1 MRKMT
6 ALLLAAL
13 MLLGLTP
20 VMAAEYD
27 TLDQKLALQLQNG
40 SGLTATAA
48 FSATPNLKMSVL
60 SEADNVML
68 AALLPGASLELRH
81 IRGAN
86 VSGRGKEDLS
96 LTLNRSGVKV
106 ADVKYTSDG
115 ILESVA
121 SSLLG
126 PKPYAA
132 ARGDGLLAALLL
144 KQDTEWPGVERAIW
158 AMSTADLEWR
168 KQAEAQLKPITDR
181 LSLWLQGFTRITTER
196 NTAGQTITINT
207 ITIPA
212 AEVKKQLKLMMSEL
226 YGNQTLL
233 ALLREQLTAREAR
246 AYLEPTMLQGFYTA
260 IDQLALDGSVTVQRK
275 YNPAGQLILDDIRLP
290 MGGAR
295 GMRLVRYRYELLT
308 DGEGTTLAEITMMP
322 KSTAANAQGSVYLL
336 EMRGGRVADA
346 PEGADATSYAG
357 TLTIQPEPGTD
368 QAFTVNEADKPA
380 QRVWQFNLSADHGAE
395 TVDAQTSRLKREH
408 AITLLL
414 KPQNMPGVGDQTV
427 KLNLSIDSGRPTSSA
442 TRFNGQLVW
451 QDLSTESAVTA
462 DISGASAPPWVIPS
476 VDTADAIRLDRM
488 TEQQLTQQQTL
499 LQATL
504 TGAMTRL
511 LTSLPVP
518 TVAP

>member
-1 MRKMT
+1 
-6 ALLLAAL
+6 
-13 MLLGLTP
+13 
-20 VMAAEYD
+20 
-27 TLDQKLALQLQNG
+27 
-40 SGLTATAA
+40 
-48 FSATPNLKMSVL
+48 
-60 SEADNVML
+60 
-68 AALLPGASLELRH
+68 
-81 IRGAN
+81 
-86 VSGRGKEDLS
+86 
-96 LTLNRSGVKV
+96 
-106 ADVKYTSDG
+106 
-115 ILESVA
+115 
-121 SSLLG
+121 
-126 PKPYAA
+126 
-132 ARGDGLLAALLL
+132 
-144 KQDTEWPGVERAIW
+144 
-158 AMSTADLEWR
+158 
-168 KQAEAQLKPITDR
+168 
-181 LSLWLQGFTRITTER
+181 
-196 NTAGQTITINT
+196 
-207 ITIPA
+207 
-212 AEVKKQLKLMMSEL
+212 
-226 YGNQTLL
+226 
-233 ALLREQLTAREAR
+233 
-246 AYLEPTMLQGFYTA
+246 
-260 IDQLALDGSVTVQRK
+260 
-275 YNPAGQLILDDIRLP
+275 
-290 MGGAR
+290 
-295 GMRLVRYRYELLT
+295 
-308 DGEGTTLAEITMMP
+308 LAEITMMP
-322 KSTAANAQGSVYLL
+322 KSTAANAQGSIYLL
-336 EMRGGRVADA
+336 EMRGGPVADA
-346 PEGADATSYAG
+346 PEGADATSYVG